1 MPGRF
6 DLVIS
11 NPPYFPQNSG
21 KGDSPFRMELTAT
34 LADFCAA
41 AGGLLRNGGRF
52 ALCHRPERLA
62 DLFASLRASGLEP
75 KRMKLVSPKLVL
87 LESVK
92 QGRPGLHVEMEP
104 DLPQTESGKSV

>member
-1 MPGRF
+1 M
-6 DLVIS
+6 
-11 NPPYFPQNSG
+11 
-21 KGDSPFRMELTAT
+21 
-34 LADFCAA
+34 
-41 AGGLLRNGGRF
+41 
-52 ALCHRPERLA
+52 
-62 DLFASLRASGLEP
+62 SLRASGLEP